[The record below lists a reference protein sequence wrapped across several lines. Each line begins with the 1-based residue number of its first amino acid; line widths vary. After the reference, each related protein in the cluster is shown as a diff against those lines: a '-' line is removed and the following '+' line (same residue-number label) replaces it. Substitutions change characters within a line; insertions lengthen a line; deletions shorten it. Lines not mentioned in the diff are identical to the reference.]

1 MVIFH
6 DPEVPPAT
14 VGAMITLPSRAV
26 IARGAAGVAP
36 AEEEEV
42 EGVAVFGPADEKIE
56 RISIDT
62 CKKQTNRKVADFG
75 YFGSLHL
82 TCVSAL

>member
-6 DPEVPPAT
+6 DPEVPPTT

-42 EGVAVFGPADEKIE
+42 EGAVFPPADE
-56 RISIDT
+56 
-62 CKKQTNRKVADFG
+62 
-75 YFGSLHL
+75 
-82 TCVSAL
+82 